1 MSEPASATTAPVSSP
16 TIGAAAYGP
25 AIGAAVCGPGSAGTG
40 PGGWENKL
48 ASQNMAGRVFG
59 PGGARSAAV
68 PAPTGAT
75 TASVSAPAIGT
86 AAYGPAGASA
96 SGPGGARSASVSV
109 RIAGGCARRKDCF
122 QKKFAMKTS

>member
-1 MSEPASATTAPVSSP
+1 MSEPAGATTAPVSSP

-25 AIGAAVCGPGSAGTG
+25 AIGAAVYGPGSTGTRLG
-40 PGGWENKL
+40 LGEL
-48 ASQNMAGRVFG
+48 VFG

-75 TASVSAPAIGT
+75 TASVSGPAIGT

-122 QKKFAMKTS
+122 QKKLAMKTS

>member
-25 AIGAAVCGPGSAGTG
+25 AIGAAGPGSTGTRLG
-40 PGGWENKL
+40 LGEL
-48 ASQNMAGRVFG
+48 VFG